1 MKIHHVMFVILWIQC
16 LTLSG
21 QCIYTTANAG
31 DYFAPENW
39 VDGLQPPNPVPNG
52 VLVTLNHAMTCA
64 GVIEN
69 NGTLNGTTITIL
81 TGGSYGGYGV
91 FNGTIINQGTLS
103 PGTFAPGTI
112 VNVLAGLTTAA
123 ATDILAN
130 TAISGGDICH
140 DGGSAVT
147 ARGVCYGLNPF
158 PDINGLHTNDG
169 SGTGTFMS
177 NLTGLSA
184 GSTYYIRAYATNVV
198 GTAYGQ
204 QKSFMTL
211 VSGFTCGD
219 LLSYGGEDY
228 ATVQIGGQC
237 WMAENLNIGTM
248 ITGVTSQ
255 ANNGIVEK
263 YCYSDNMANCS
274 IYGGLYQWNEM
285 MQYTTLESSQ
295 GICPTGWHLPSF
307 LDWLI
312 LDGALPSPD
321 KASRLADNAALWT
334 DGPLDGSPHF
344 ATTGF
349 NALPAGYRSTN
360 GAFYSQNGFTNFWT
374 SSEGGGTPGNS
385 GFFFFS
391 TEFAL
396 GTGNKALGYSVRC
409 VKD

>member
-1 MKIHHVMFVILWIQC
+1 MKVHHVMFVILWIQC
-16 LTLSG
+16 LPLSA

-52 VLVTLNHAMTCA
+52 VVVTLNHAMTCA

-81 TGGSYGGYGV
+81 AGGSYGGYGV
-91 FNGTIINQGTLS
+91 FNGSIINQGTLS

-112 VNVLAGLTTAA
+112 VNVWAGLTTVA

-184 GSTYYIRAYATNVV
+184 GSTYYIRAYGTNAV

-204 QKSFMTL
+204 QESFMTL

-248 ITGVTSQ
+248 I
-255 ANNGIVEK
+255 
-263 YCYSDNMANCS
+263 
-274 IYGGLYQWNEM
+274 
-285 MQYTTLESSQ
+285 
-295 GICPTGWHLPSF
+295 
-307 LDWLI
+307 
-312 LDGALPSPD
+312 
-321 KASRLADNAALWT
+321 
-334 DGPLDGSPHF
+334 
-344 ATTGF
+344 
-349 NALPAGYRSTN
+349 AG
-360 GAFYSQNGFTNFWT
+360 
-374 SSEGGGTPGNS
+374 
-385 GFFFFS
+385 
-391 TEFAL
+391 
-396 GTGNKALGYSVRC
+396 
-409 VKD
+409 

>member
-1 MKIHHVMFVILWIQC
+1 MKVYHVMFVILWIQS

-21 QCIYTTANAG
+21 QCTYTTANAG

-39 VDGLQPPNPVPNG
+39 VGGLQPPNPIPNG
-52 VLVTLNHAMTCA
+52 VVVTLNHPMTCG

-81 TGGSYGGYGV
+81 AGGSYGGYGV
-91 FNGTIINQGTLS
+91 CNGTIINQGRLS
-103 PGTFAPGTI
+103 PGTFAPGTL
-112 VNVLAGLTTAA
+112 VNVLAGLTTTA

-169 SGTGTFMS
+169 SGTGAFMS

-184 GSTYYIRAYATNVV
+184 GSTYYVRAYATNAA

-204 QKSFMTL
+204 QESFVTL

-219 LLSYGGEDY
+219 LLSYGGKDY
-228 ATVQIGGQC
+228 ATLQLGGQC

-248 ITGVTSQ
+248 ISGVTSQ
-255 ANNGIVEK
+255 TNNGIVEK
-263 YCYSDNMANCS
+263 YCYGDNMANCA

-285 MQYTTLESSQ
+285 MQYTTTEGAQ
-295 GICPTGWHLPSF
+295 GICPSGWHLPSF
-307 LDWLI
+307 TEWII
-312 LDGALPSPD
+312 LEGVLPSPD
-321 KASRLADNAALWT
+321 KGSRLAGNAGLWT
-334 DGPLDGSPHF
+334 DGVLDSSPDF
-344 ATTGF
+344 GTSGF
-349 NALPAGYRSTN
+349 VALPGGLRSTN
-360 GAFYSQNGFTNFWT
+360 GSFFNLNGFANFWS
-374 SSEGGGTPGNS
+374 SSELGGFPGN
-385 GFFFFS
+385 GGLFFFS
-391 TEFAL
+391 ADLGL
-396 GTGNKALGYSVRC
+396 GTGNKALEYSVRC
-409 VKD
+409 VMD